1 MTAGRPAA
9 GRSGTT
15 WTRGY
20 TYTLM
25 GMHPSVSIR
34 QAIEDALPSVPT
46 TPRDLATAA
55 LARRIA
61 DDIDEAGRGH
71 GEAQSIIA
79 ALAAAGVDAPTIRR
93 LTRVMARIERTAV
106 LASLGPRLLSVL
118 IELGMTPASRAGLVG
133 RARRA
138 GDGDE
143 RRDPVNDLDR
153 IRQQRAA
160 RRPR

>member
-1 MTAGRPAA
+1 
-9 GRSGTT
+9 
-15 WTRGY
+15 
-20 TYTLM
+20 M

-61 DDIDEAGRGH
+61 DDIDQAELVH
-71 GEAQSIIA
+71 VEAQSIIDD
-79 ALAAAGVDAPTIRR
+79 LAADGVDAATIRR

-118 IELGMTPASRAGLVG
+118 IELGMTPASRAALVKG
-133 RARRA
+133 RPA
-138 GDGDE
+138 GDDDE
-143 RRDPVNDLDR
+143 RREPVNDLDR